1 MNTAETLAPPRA
13 SEAFERHRG
22 DYLISTDPG
31 RIDLDVV
38 HRFLSCAY
46 WCEGIPR
53 EVVAC
58 AIRNSLCFG
67 MYTGGK
73 QIGFARAITDR
84 ATYAYLA
91 DVFIF
96 ESHQGR
102 GLGTWLMEVVMSHPD
117 LQGLRRWSLLT
128 RDAHGLYRKF
138 GFGATKMPERYM
150 EITDPEI
157 YKRNHESKVPRP

>member
-1 MNTAETLAPPRA
+1 MTTETLAPPRA
-13 SEAFERHRG
+13 SKAFERHRG

-38 HRFLSCAY
+38 HGFLSRAY

-53 EVVAC
+53 EVVER

-67 MYTGGK
+67 VYRSGK
-73 QIGFARAITDR
+73 QIGFARAITDC

-91 DVFIF
+91 DVFILD
-96 ESHQGR
+96 SYQGR
-102 GLGTWLMEVVMSHPD
+102 GLGTWLLEVIRSHPD
-117 LQGLRRWSLLT
+117 LQSLRRWSLLT

-138 GFGATKMPERYM
+138 GFEGPRTPERYM
-150 EITDPEI
+150 EINDSEI
-157 YKRNHESKVPRP
+157 YERSHESKVSRP